1 MLWERLYNL
10 FHRIPLLFV
19 GFVSTFSRKGC
30 HYSIVPQIP
39 PRMLRSLIC
48 WPFRLSLIHCTKS
61 TGGECAAQRG
71 KLHCSA
77 ILPHAHCRKWL
88 QLFLFSLPHSQCSK
102 LGSGYSGRSLKLT
115 SQPYAFAQMLCRNII
130 CNRKRNFICI
140 ENMGGCII
148 IIVTIITI
156 IMTRNKV
163 VGLISVQKYVRNV

>member
-1 MLWERLYNL
+1 MLWERPYNL

-19 GFVSTFSRKGC
+19 GFVSTFSRKGY

-39 PRMLRSLIC
+39 PRMLQSLTC

-102 LGSGYSGRSLKLT
+102 LGSGYGSRSLKLT
-115 SQPYAFAQMLCRNII
+115 PQPCTFAQILCRNII
-130 CNRKRNFICI
+130 CNGKTNLICI
-140 ENMGGCII
+140 ENMGDCII
-148 IIVTIITI
+148 IITIVTIII
-156 IMTRNKV
+156 ITRE
-163 VGLISVQKYVRNV
+163 IKYSA